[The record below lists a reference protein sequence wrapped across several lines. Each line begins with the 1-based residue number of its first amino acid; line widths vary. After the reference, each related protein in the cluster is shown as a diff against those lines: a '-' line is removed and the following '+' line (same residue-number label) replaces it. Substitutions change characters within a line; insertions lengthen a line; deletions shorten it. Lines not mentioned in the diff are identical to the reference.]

1 MRPTVFAQVRNDDAI
16 AQANESAYGLQ
27 AYVFSPDAARSRS
40 VVQQLQAGTVLIN
53 RTVTDPLAPFGSL
66 KLSGLGRENG
76 IFGLESFLEP
86 QAIIAG

>member
-1 MRPTVFAQVRNDDAI
+1 MSHAMDPDIINRLRRAQGHLGTVVGMVEAGRAVP
-16 AQANESAYGLQ
+16 E
-27 AYVFSPDAARSRS
+27 
-40 VVQQLQAGTVLIN
+40 VVQQLQAGTVLSN
-53 RTVTDPLAPFGSL
+53 RTVTDPLAPFGGL